1 MNISCRLEW
10 EKLPVFIVLIALT
23 AACAAEIVVIDLKK
37 EWKVSEDDFK
47 SKSSN
52 SGFID
57 ETLDSRVVYTIA
69 GKNCFINK

>member
-1 MNISCRLEW
+1 M
-10 EKLPVFIVLIALT
+10 
-23 AACAAEIVVIDLKK
+23 VVIDLDK

-57 ETLDSRVVYTIA
+57 ETLNSRVIYTIS
-69 GKNCFINK
+69 GKDCFINK